1 MSDSNVEELEK
12 HLERLSENI
21 RQLGIIAA
29 DFQPNRKRES
39 NLKFSQFF
47 LNIKIYRYGKHTKY
61 LFTFKAVTIMITY
74 SSKELIF

>member
-39 NLKFSQFF
+39 QISNFHNFRY
-47 LNIKIYRYGKHTKY
+47 LNI
-61 LFTFKAVTIMITY
+61 
-74 SSKELIF
+74 E

>member
-47 LNIKIYRYGKHTKY
+47 SDI
-61 LFTFKAVTIMITY
+61 
-74 SSKELIF
+74 

>member
-29 DFQPNRKRES
+29 DFQPNRERES

-47 LNIKIYRYGKHTKY
+47 FRYLNIES
-61 LFTFKAVTIMITY
+61 F
-74 SSKELIF
+74 

>member
-29 DFQPNRKRES
+29 DFQPNRERES
-39 NLKFSQFF
+39 NLTFSLFF
-47 LNIKIYRYGKHTKY
+47 FRYLNIEYIQNFY
-61 LFTFKAVTIMITY
+61 
-74 SSKELIF
+74 